1 MWPANVAGV
10 RNSPSSPRSK
20 PQRALA
26 PDGPRDLFVAQ
37 GHEGQ
42 LVVIVPSKDLV
53 LVRLGHLADLSGW
66 EPLGGW
72 VERVVQLFPDVRE

>member
-1 MWPANVAGV
+1 MRSRGK
-10 RNSPSSPRSK
+10 PS
-20 PQRALA
+20 RALT

-53 LVRLGHLADLSGW
+53 VVRLGHLADLSGW
-66 EPLGGW
+66 EPLGAW
-72 VERVVQLFPDVRE
+72 VEQVVKLFPDAGA